1 MRDAP
6 EPSGALVA
14 EASEGCEVPATYVR
28 RYARRECRVPVAI
41 RLVSRGGGGGGELAR
56 GRAVVTDISPAGAFL
71 EEIETDSPA
80 LPLTPFSIALRA
92 TGGDFPGLEALC
104 RPVRAAFEGRLG
116 LAVSFEKLRVDA

>member
-1 MRDAP
+1 MTDSCRDSAA
-6 EPSGALVA
+6 ALVA
-14 EASEGCEVPATYVR
+14 DASEGCEVPATYVR

-41 RLVSRGGGGGGELAR
+41 RLVARGGGEIAR

-71 EEIETDSPA
+71 EEIVTDAPA
-80 LPLTPFSIALRA
+80 LPLAPFSVALRA

-104 RPVRAAFEGRLG
+104 RPVRVSFDGRTG